1 MLIESTYRS
10 PWYLPGAD
18 LQTVVPHLRSIRDVT
33 YKRQRVE
40 LNDGDFVDVDWSA
53 VGRDR
58 LAIIVHGLEG
68 HACRPY
74 MRSTVRAFN
83 RSGWDALAW
92 NMRACSGEVNRTAGF
107 YHAGLSADLAAVFEH
122 AMQVRAY
129 EYIALV
135 GFSLGGNLILKYLGE
150 QGTRVPAELRAAAT
164 FSVPCDLADAV
175 HAIHRRRN
183 AFYLRRF
190 IRHLRK
196 KVRKKAA
203 ALPGI
208 IDVEGLDDLR
218 DLRAF
223 DSRYTAPVHGYAS
236 ADDYWASNSC
246 VHFLSAIRIPALI
259 VNAGNDTFLGSEC
272 YPLETV
278 RPLDHVYMEVPK
290 SGGHVGFPL
299 KGGACWMEMRA
310 LQFFNE
316 VLSD

>member
-1 MLIESTYRS
+1 VLIESTYRS

-40 LNDGDFVDVDWSA
+40 LDDGDFVDVDWSA
-53 VGRDR
+53 EGRDR
-58 LAIIVHGLEG
+58 LVIVVHGLEG
-68 HACRPY
+68 HAGRPY

-83 RSGWDALAW
+83 RAGWDALAW

-107 YHAGLSADLAAVFEH
+107 YHAGLSADLVAVLEH

-129 EYIALV
+129 ECIALV

-150 QGTRVPAELRAAAT
+150 QETRVPAALRAAAT
-164 FSVPCDLADAV
+164 FSVPCDLADAA
-175 HAIHRRRN
+175 HAIDRRRN

-196 KVRKKAA
+196 KVRRKAA
-203 ALPGI
+203 VLPGV

-246 VHFLSAIRIPALI
+246 IHFLSAIRIPSLI
-259 VNAGNDTFLGSEC
+259 VNANNDTFLGTRC
-272 YPLETV
+272 YPYDTV
-278 RPLDHVYMEVPK
+278 RSLDRVYMEVPH

-299 KGGACWMEMRA
+299 KGGDSWMERRA
-310 LQFFNE
+310 LQFFDE
-316 VLSD
+316 VISD